1 MSWSLSDSDESTNP
15 SLSPHGERQY
25 EEEEDCTG
33 ETSRI
38 EQGRGSSGGQA
49 STSGSGDS
57 SGGQAR
63 PLGSRG
69 QGSGDETGH
78 RGGKQ
83 KRSAKEDQRPE
94 CQYGRQC
101 YRKNPAHF
109 QQYRHPVDSSS
120 DEEKSSPPH
129 KKLKTGS
136 PSAASSSSSS
146 SSSSTHTADPGPY
159 TFYLTKVSGIAA
171 KFNQTGA
178 MHITDILSAEKGK
191 LLASAQFNYMIDI
204 PWLIQQY
211 PKEAREKPLLIVHGD
226 SGLSKVKLQ
235 EDAHRFSNI
244 QLCQARLEIMYGTH
258 HSKMMFLLYDDGL
271 RIAIHTANL
280 IHQDWHQKTQGVWLS
295 PCFPKLPEG
304 SAPTDGD
311 SSTHFK
317 SDLLAYLAAYRKST
331 LEEWRKH
338 IQEHDM
344 SQARVHIVASVPG
357 RHQGGSKNH
366 WGHLKLRQ
374 VFQARGP
381 PADLV
386 KGWPVIGQF
395 SSIGSLGADAQKW
408 LCGEWLSSLA
418 TFRGK
423 PSLMLGSRQPQL
435 QLIYPSVN
443 NVRSSLEGYPAGG
456 SLPYSISTARK
467 QPYLNKFLH
476 QWSASAR
483 GRTRASPHIKTYTRT
498 SPDCTRLA
506 WFLVT
511 SANLS
516 KAAWGALEKNGAQ
529 LMIRSYEIGVL
540 FLPQDFGEDTT
551 FAVNTS
557 CSEPFPIPYDLPPL
571 PYGTN
576 DQPWVVDIPYVNK
589 PDSHGCVWQPS

>member
-1 MSWSLSDSDESTNP
+1 MSWSLSDSDSDEST
-15 SLSPHGERQY
+15 SLTLPGERKD
-25 EEEEDCTG
+25 EERGDCAGESSRTG
-33 ETSRI
+33 
-38 EQGRGSSGGQA
+38 QGE
-49 STSGSGDS
+49 DS
-57 SGGQAR
+57 SGGQAG
-63 PLGSRG
+63 PS
-69 QGSGDETGH
+69 GSGETGRH
-78 RGGKQ
+78 EGKQ
-83 KRSAKEDQRPE
+83 KRNTEKDQRPA
-94 CQYGRQC
+94 CKFGRQC
-101 YRKNPAHF
+101 YRKNPVHLRE
-109 QQYRHPVDSSS
+109 YRHPGESSS
-120 DEEKSSPPH
+120 DDENSSPPH

-146 SSSSTHTADPGPY
+146 SAQTADPGPY
-159 TFYLTKVSGIAA
+159 TFFLTKVSGIAA
-171 KFNQTGA
+171 RFNQTGA
-178 MHITDILSAEKGK
+178 LHIADILAAEKGE
-191 LLASAQFNYMIDI
+191 LVASAQFNYMIDI
-204 PWLIQQY
+204 PWLMQQY
-211 PKEAREKPLLIVHGD
+211 PQEARGKPLLIVHGD

-235 EDAHRFSNI
+235 EDAHHFSNI

-258 HSKMMFLLYDDGL
+258 HSKMMFLLYEDSL
-271 RIAIHTANL
+271 RIVIHTANL
-280 IHQDWHQKTQGVWLS
+280 IQQDWHQKTQGVWLS
-295 PCFPKLPEG
+295 PRFPKLPEG
-304 SAPTDGD
+304 SAPSSGD
-311 SSTHFK
+311 SSTNFK
-317 SDLLAYLAAYRKST
+317 ADLLAYLAAYRKPA

-344 SQARVHIVASVPG
+344 SEARVHIVASVPG
-357 RHQGGSKNH
+357 RHQGGNKNQ

-381 PADLV
+381 PAADLV
-386 KGWPVIGQF
+386 KGWPVVGQF

-408 LCGEWLSSLA
+408 LCGEWLASLA
-418 TFRGK
+418 TVRGK
-423 PSLMLGSRQPQL
+423 PSLTLGSRQPQL

-456 SLPYSISTARK
+456 SLPYSINTARK

-498 SPDCTRLA
+498 SPDCDRLA

-540 FLPQDFGEDTT
+540 FLPQDFGENTT

-557 CSEPFPIPYDLPPL
+557 CSVPFPIPYDLPPL
-571 PYGTN
+571 PYSTN

-589 PDSHGCVWQPS
+589 PDSHGCIWQPS

>member
-1 MSWSLSDSDESTNP
+1 MSWSLSDSDSDESTDLGP
-15 SLSPHGERQY
+15 SLHGGRKC
-25 EEEEDCTG
+25 EESDEDCAG
-33 ETSRI
+33 ESSRT
-38 EQGRGSSGGQA
+38 EQIDDSSSGGQA
-49 STSGSGDS
+49 GPSGSGRTTS
-57 SGGQAR
+57 TST
-63 PLGSRG
+63 STNERG
-69 QGSGDETGH
+69 RRE
-78 RGGKQ
+78 GKQ
-83 KRSAKEDQRPE
+83 KRKDERDRRPE
-94 CQYGRQC
+94 CKYGRKC
-101 YRKNPAHF
+101 YRKNPLHL
-109 QQYRHPVDSSS
+109 QQFRHPGASSSSS

-136 PSAASSSSSS
+136 PSAAASSSSSS
-146 SSSSTHTADPGPY
+146 SSQAAEPGPY
-159 TFYLTKVSGIAA
+159 AFFLTKVSGIAA
-171 KFNQTGA
+171 RFNQTGA
-178 MHITDILSAEKGK
+178 VHISDILSAEKGK

-204 PWLIQQY
+204 PWLRQQY
-211 PKEAREKPLLIVHGD
+211 PQEARGKPLLIVHGD
-226 SGLSKVKLQ
+226 SGLSKVRLQ
-235 EDAHRFSNI
+235 EETHHFSNI

-258 HSKMMFLLYDDGL
+258 HSKMMFLLFEDGL
-271 RIAIHTANL
+271 QIVIHTANL
-280 IHQDWHQKTQGVWLS
+280 IQQDWHQKTQGVWLS
-295 PCFPKLPEG
+295 PRFPKLSDG
-304 SAPTDGD
+304 SSPSDGD
-311 SSTHFK
+311 SPTHFK
-317 SDLLAYLAAYRKST
+317 ADLLAYLAAYKKSA
-331 LEEWRKH
+331 LDGWRRH

-344 SQARVHIVASVPG
+344 SEARVHIVASVPG
-357 RHQGGSKNH
+357 RHQGGQKNQ

-374 VFQARGP
+374 VFQERGP
-381 PADLV
+381 PADQV

-418 TFRGK
+418 AVKGK
-423 PSLMLGSRQPQL
+423 PSLMMGTRQPQL

-443 NVRSSLEGYPAGG
+443 NVRTSLEGYPAGG
-456 SLPYSISTARK
+456 SLPYSINTARK

-498 SPDCTRLA
+498 SPDYSRLA

-551 FAVNTS
+551 FAVHASN
-557 CSEPFPIPYDLPPL
+557 SEPFPIPYDLPPL

-589 PDSHGCVWQPS
+589 PDSHGCIWQPS